1 MSSTL
6 LLETKSAKDAASSF
20 QIADRAGHNFV
31 HMRQW
36 EGFEKS
42 LANPWTPETPD
53 GLVNLGVAENTLM
66 HQEVVEFMAK
76 NTVVNPISHLSYGS
90 GPKGSPRLRRALASF
105 INSGFQAREPV
116 RAEDIIVLS
125 GVTSV
130 VDNLAWAI
138 LNEGEGIIIPQ
149 PFYSGF
155 AVDIPTRAH
164 GVIVPLE
171 FQKLKE
177 YSGFDD
183 VFDPAMNVKALEA
196 ALEGAKEK
204 GIKVRAVLVT
214 NPHNPLGRCYPVET
228 LLEIASFCGRHG
240 LHLISDEI
248 YAKSVFSNPRAR
260 SSAPFA
266 SILSIDLTD
275 RIDSQLVHVLYGAS
289 KDFCANGLRL
299 GILHTRNQGLQAAIA
314 STSMLAWPPYLIQEV
329 WAGML
334 EDEAFTSNFLETNQ
348 KRLAEQYA
356 FTTRRLD
363 EYGIPHYDNT
373 NAGMFIW
380 IDLRR
385 YLTGKAEVAPGELS
399 LHRLTA
405 EEKEKY
411 LQRESELGR
420 RLFKNGVNIALGTWF
435 ATEELGWF
443 RLGYTVPREALETG
457 LERIRKTLKDVVAS
471 GWA

>member
-1 MSSTL
+1 MSSVPL
-6 LLETKSAKDAASSF
+6 LKTTSAKDAASSF
-20 QIADRAGHNFV
+20 HIADRAGHNFV

-42 LANPWTPETPD
+42 LANPWTPDTPD
-53 GLVNLGVAENTLM
+53 GLVNLGVAENALM
-66 HQEVVEFMAK
+66 HREVVEFMAK
-76 NTVVNPISHLSYGS
+76 NTAVNPISHLTYGS
-90 GPKGSPRLRRALASF
+90 GPKGSPRLRQALASF
-105 INSGFQAREPV
+105 LNSGFQPREPV
-116 RAEDIIVLS
+116 RGEDILVLT

-155 AVDIPTRAH
+155 SVDIPTRAH

-183 VFDPAMNVKALEA
+183 VFDPVMNAKALEA
-196 ALEGAKEK
+196 ALEGAKDK

-214 NPHNPLGRCYPVET
+214 NPHNPLGRCYPAET

-248 YAKSVFSNPRAR
+248 YAKSVFQNPKAR
-260 SSAPFA
+260 SPVPFV
-266 SILSIDLTD
+266 SILSLDLAD

-299 GILHTRNQGLQAAIA
+299 GMLYSRNQGLQAAIA
-314 STSMLAWPPYLIQEV
+314 STSMLAWPPYLIQEA
-329 WAGML
+329 WAAML

-356 FTTRRLD
+356 FTTQRLD
-363 EYGIPHYDNT
+363 EFGIPHHDNT

-399 LHRLTA
+399 LHGLSE
-405 EEKEKY
+405 EEKAKY
-411 LQRESELGR
+411 RHRESELGR
-420 RLFKNGVNIALGTWF
+420 RLFENGVNIALGTWF

-443 RLGYTVPREALETG
+443 RLGYTVSREALETG
-457 LERIRKTLKDVVAS
+457 LERIRKTLREVEES